1 MDRPQVAVNLF
12 QAGANIVKLG
22 IMKPTGSTHDI
33 ISYVQGQNH
42 DRNIIGVFWTYSGNH
57 PPNAYPRYYLTVFL
71 LTLCTLSN
79 IFLVSINLFHRIE
92 KQEYV

>member
-57 PPNAYPRYYLTVFL
+57 PPNAYPRYYL
-71 LTLCTLSN
+71 C
-79 IFLVSINLFHRIE
+79 IFAYITYVIE
-92 KQEYV
+92 HFPCIY